1 MKQNKKT
8 FNKLNLNNLKQN
20 SHFKNIDFSQN
31 KYMIKNKN
39 ENQCSLHVM
48 PPQITDADITALFNG
63 VINVV
68 KKKIELETKAE
79 IINQN
84 VNIEKLL
91 KALKEKEAECN
102 RLKNEILFLQ
112 EKLSNEQKKD

>member
-8 FNKLNLNNLKQN
+8 FYKLKLNNLKQN
-20 SHFKNIDFSQN
+20 SHFKNLNFSQN
-31 KYMIKNKN
+31 SFMMKNDN
-39 ENQCSLHVM
+39 DNYTLHIM
-48 PPQITDADITALFNG
+48 PPQITDDDITALFNG
-63 VINVV
+63 VVNVV

-91 KALKEKEAECN
+91 KALKEKEAECI

-112 EKLSNEQKKD
+112 NQLAKQAKNT